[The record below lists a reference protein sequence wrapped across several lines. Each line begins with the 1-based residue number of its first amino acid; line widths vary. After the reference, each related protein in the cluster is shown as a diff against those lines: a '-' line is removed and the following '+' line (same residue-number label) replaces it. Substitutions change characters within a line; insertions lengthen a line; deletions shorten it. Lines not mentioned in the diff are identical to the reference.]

1 MFLTPRFHSSRSVRR
16 QLSEHGPCPR
26 LVHDASTNS
35 RTGRPPFLG
44 VESVR
49 VLDVRIFVKIS
60 RPGDP
65 DPISPCPRLV
75 HDASTNSRTGRPPFL
90 GVESVRVLDV
100 RTFVKI
106 SRSGD
111 PDPISFLTKILTS
124 KTRARSP
131 VRTEGAL
138 SAACP
143 RHVHKLADSRV
154 LLVQSPFAAE

>member
-1 MFLTPRFHSSRSVRR
+1 VR
-16 QLSEHGPCPR
+16 EFPCPR
-26 LVHDASTNS
+26 IVRGLSTNS
-35 RTGRPPFLG
+35 RTRDPPFLG

-60 RPGDP
+60 RP
-65 DPISPCPRLV
+65 R
-75 HDASTNSRTGRPPFL
+75 
-90 GVESVRVLDV
+90 
-100 RTFVKI
+100 
-106 SRSGD
+106 D

-143 RHVHKLADSRV
+143 RHVHKLAD
-154 LLVQSPFAAE
+154 